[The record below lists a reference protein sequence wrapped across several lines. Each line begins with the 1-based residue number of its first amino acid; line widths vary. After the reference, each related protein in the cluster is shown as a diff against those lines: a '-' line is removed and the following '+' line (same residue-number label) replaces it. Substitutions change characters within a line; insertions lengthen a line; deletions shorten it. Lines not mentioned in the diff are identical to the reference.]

1 MNVSLARV
9 SVVIPNYN
17 HAKFLRRRLNSVL
30 KQTFDDFE
38 VIILDDCSTDESR
51 EILSEYANHP
61 RVRIE
66 FNDKNSGCTFKQW
79 NKGVQLSHGEYV
91 WIAESDDFAD
101 ERLLAR
107 LVPALDSEPRAAFAF
122 CRSFHIDENDRSYG
136 FVDQYLTD
144 LHPNRWTRDFC
155 SEGLEECR
163 KYFVFRNT
171 VPNASAVLFRREVYE
186 KVGRVDEKFQLCGDW
201 KLWASMA
208 LTGKII
214 HLGEPLNY
222 FRFHGESVRGRDTG
236 GVALAQETLRVVRWL
251 LAEVTITEDIREKLC
266 QKLSN
271 VWVPAIVSF
280 RVPLALKWEILGS
293 VREIDSRAI
302 HRIVRPASK
311 ALWRKVQRHRPA
323 FLRVKE

>member
-30 KQTFDDFE
+30 QQTFDDFE

-51 EILSEYANHP
+51 EIFYEYANHP

-66 FNDKNSGCTFKQW
+66 FNDKNSGSTFKQW
-79 NKGVQLSHGEYV
+79 NKGVQLSRGEYI

-101 ERLLAR
+101 ERLLER
-107 LVPALDSEPRAAFAF
+107 LVPALDSEPKAAFAF
-122 CRSFHIDENDRSYG
+122 CRSFHIDENDKSYG

-186 KVGRVDEKFQLCGDW
+186 RVGRVDEKFQLCGDW

-222 FRFHGESVRGRDTG
+222 FRFHGESVRGRDIG

-280 RVPLALKWEILGS
+280 RVPFALKREILSS

-302 HRIVRPASK
+302 HRIVRPALE

-323 FLRVKE
+323 LLRVKE